1 MTCYVQHSY
10 DYITTN
16 WGIIIIVLTWCT
28 HHKAL
33 GRELGQLRALMAI
46 LDMSDSCVQC
56 SNSPSTYMSWM
67 WMCLAGFPKFD
78 NVANWFFEK
87 SHLNMCCVCVCVQT
101 WKGENGNGY
110 CAPFWLLI
118 DLWLEPTRVSA
129 AAIKVHKG
137 ERKRV
142 LYEGYGSHVLPW
154 LHMTGLGWSNIWRS
168 NAETSGRWMAETVQ
182 VSWPRGR
189 ISPSSNSLLCLLG
202 FLVK

>member
-87 SHLNMCCVCVCVQT
+87 SHLNMCCVCVCVCRPERVRMGMDIVLHSGFSLTSDSSQPVFQRQRSKFTKVREREYSMRGMEVTCCHGYT
-101 WKGENGNGY
+101 WQDLAGLIFEEAMQKLLEDE
-110 CAPFWLLI
+110 WL
-118 DLWLEPTRVSA
+118 
-129 AAIKVHKG
+129 KQFK
-137 ERKRV
+137 
-142 LYEGYGSHVLPW
+142 
-154 LHMTGLGWSNIWRS
+154 
-168 NAETSGRWMAETVQ
+168 
-182 VSWPRGR
+182 
-189 ISPSSNSLLCLLG
+189 
-202 FLVK
+202 